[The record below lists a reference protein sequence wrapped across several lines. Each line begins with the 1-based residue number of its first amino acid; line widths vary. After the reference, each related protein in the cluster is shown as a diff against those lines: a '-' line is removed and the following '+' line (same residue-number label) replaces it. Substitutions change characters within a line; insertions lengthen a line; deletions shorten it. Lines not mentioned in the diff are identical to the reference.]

1 MIDEIK
7 SNRVRKV
14 NNALNHG
21 NIQEDE
27 LNLMAEFEDA
37 ELAEFLFLIEQGI
50 ISHNILAY
58 YFVVYNKS
66 RMKTIE
72 KDYKYQFING
82 LLASAWTDSYQNQD
96 ADTMVDMLLGLSFI
110 NTDLLSRIRAGLKLN
125 SKKLNAFDIKVEEIL
140 KVLME
145 RAENGTLYR
154 TLTSVDQPDH
164 SALSD
169 DDNISFLNIKEDLD
183 NISNVFEIYE
193 INHGNFKNKEYLS
206 KDPKKL
212 AKYEEDLRTEIKA
225 YFNLDEL
232 NRRFSYLPEYYKE
245 VILGALT
252 GNNNVKKTEDKV
264 FGKNT
269 KSGKGKDKKE
279 KDLLDSLSTVE
290 RDEVE
295 LEPVLNT
302 SEDKVFGAFD
312 RIVNTKKK
320 EKVSDNNDKP
330 IGVHDILVGLE
341 EKRTS
346 SNFSVLFKIVIAL
359 LAVMALIGWGLS
371 VRSNNTDGSDH
382 VKDLTYQ
389 EILSYKISS
398 GGDAKYDMKIN
409 RSNTNTGDIG
419 NGAVKE
425 SIPNVE

>member
-1 MIDEIK
+1 MIEDIK
-7 SNRVRKV
+7 SSRVRKV

-21 NIQEDE
+21 NIQENE
-27 LNLMAEFEDA
+27 LNLMAEFEDE
-37 ELAEFLFLIEQGI
+37 ELAEFLYLIEQGI

-58 YFVVYNKS
+58 YFVVYNKN
-66 RMKTIE
+66 RIKTIE
-72 KDYKYQFING
+72 KDFKYNFING
-82 LLASAWTDSYQNQD
+82 LLASAWVDSYQDQD
-96 ADTMVDMLLGLSFI
+96 SDTIVDMLLGLSFI
-110 NTDLLSRIRAGLKLN
+110 NTDLLSRIRSGLKLN
-125 SKKLNAFDIKVEEIL
+125 SKKLNAFDFKVEQII

-145 RAENGTLYR
+145 RAAAGTLYK
-154 TLTSVDQPDH
+154 TLTSVDQPDYE
-164 SALSD
+164 ALTD
-169 DDNISFLNIKEDLD
+169 DDNILFLTIKEDLE
-183 NISNVFEIYE
+183 NVSNVFEIYE
-193 INHGNFKNKEYLS
+193 INHGNFQNKEYLS

-212 AKYEEDLRTEIKA
+212 AKYEEELRSEIKA
-225 YFNLDEL
+225 YFKLDDMT
-232 NRRFSYLPEYYKE
+232 RFNYLPDHYKE

-252 GNNNVKKTEDKV
+252 GNNNVKKTEEKV
-264 FGKNT
+264 FAKSSKNQKNV
-269 KSGKGKDKKE
+269 KSKE
-279 KDLLDSLSTVE
+279 KVDLLDSLSTVE
-290 RDEVE
+290 RDEIE

-312 RIVNTKKK
+312 KVVNSRKK
-320 EKVSDNNDKP
+320 EKVKEKTDTAL
-330 IGVHDILVGLE
+330 GVHDILIGIE

-346 SNFSVLFKIVIAL
+346 SHFSVLFKIVIAL
-359 LAVMALIGWGLS
+359 LAIMALIGWGLS

>member
-1 MIDEIK
+1 MIDDIK
-7 SNRVRKV
+7 STRVRKV

-37 ELAEFLFLIEQGI
+37 ELAEFLYLIEQGI

-58 YFVVYNKS
+58 YFVVYNKN

-72 KDYKYQFING
+72 KDYKYDFINS

-96 ADTMVDMLLGLSFI
+96 AETMIDMLLGLSFI
-110 NTDLLSRIRAGLKLN
+110 NTDLISRIRSGLKLN

-140 KVLME
+140 KVLMD
-145 RAENGTLYR
+145 RVSNGTLYR

-164 SALSD
+164 SALTD
-169 DDNISFLNIKEDLD
+169 DDNIAFLNIKDDLE

-225 YFNLDEL
+225 YFNLDEI

-245 VILGALT
+245 VVLGALT
-252 GNNNVKKTEDKV
+252 GNNNVKKTEDKL
-264 FGKNT
+264 FGKTPKTAKN
-269 KSGKGKDKKE
+269 KDRKE

-290 RDEVE
+290 RDEIE

-302 SEDKVFGAFD
+302 REDKVFGAFD
-312 RIVNTKKK
+312 RMVNTKKK
-320 EKVSDNNDKP
+320 ERVSDNQDKA

-341 EKRTS
+341 EKRQG

-409 RSNTNTGDIG
+409 RANTNTGDIG

>member
-1 MIDEIK
+1 MIEDIK
-7 SNRVRKV
+7 STRVRKV

-27 LNLMAEFEDA
+27 LNLMAEFEDS
-37 ELAEFLFLIEQGI
+37 ELAEFLYLIEQGI

-72 KDYKYQFING
+72 KDYKYEFINQ

-96 ADTMVDMLLGLSFI
+96 AETIIDMLLGLSFI

-125 SKKLNAFDIKVEEIL
+125 SKKLNAFDVKVEEIL
-140 KVLME
+140 KVLMDK
-145 RAENGTLYR
+145 ASNGTLYK
-154 TLTSVDQPDH
+154 TLTSVDQADH

-169 DDNISFLNIKEDLD
+169 DDNLLFLNIKNDLE
-183 NISNVFEIYE
+183 NLSNVFEIYE
-193 INHGNFKNKEYLS
+193 INHGNFKDKEYLS

-212 AKYEEDLRTEIKA
+212 AKYEEDLRTEIKN
-225 YFNLDEL
+225 YFNLDEV
-232 NRRFSYLPEYYKE
+232 NRRFSYLPEHYKE

-252 GNNNVKKTEDKV
+252 GNNNVKKTEEKL
-264 FGKNT
+264 FAKSP

-290 RDEVE
+290 RDEIE

-312 RIVNTKKK
+312 RMVNTKKK
-320 EKVSDNNDKP
+320 DKNADTRDKA

-341 EKRTS
+341 EKPTT
-346 SNFSVLFKIVIAL
+346 SNFSVLFKIVIAF

-389 EILSYKISS
+389 EILSYKLSS
-398 GGDAKYDMKIN
+398 GIDAKYDMKVN

>member
-1 MIDEIK
+1 MIEDIK
-7 SNRVRKV
+7 SSRVRKV

-21 NIQEDE
+21 NIQENE
-27 LNLMAEFEDA
+27 LNLMAEFEDE
-37 ELAEFLFLIEQGI
+37 ELAEFLYLIEQGI

-58 YFVVYNKS
+58 YFVVYNKN
-66 RMKTIE
+66 RIKTIE
-72 KDYKYQFING
+72 KKYKYDFINS
-82 LLASAWTDSYQNQD
+82 LLASAWVDSYQDQD
-96 ADTMVDMLLGLSFI
+96 ADTIVDMLLGLSFI
-110 NTDLLSRIRAGLKLN
+110 NTDLLSRIRSGLKLN
-125 SKKLNAFDIKVEEIL
+125 SKKLNAFDLKVEQII

-145 RAENGTLYR
+145 RAAAGNLYK
-154 TLTSVDQPDH
+154 TLTSVDQPDYEV
-164 SALSD
+164 LTD
-169 DDNISFLNIKEDLD
+169 DDNVLFLTIKEDLE
-183 NISNVFEIYE
+183 NISNVLEIYE
-193 INHGNFKNKEYLS
+193 INHGNFQNKEYLS

-212 AKYEEDLRTEIKA
+212 AKYEEELRNEIKT
-225 YFNLDEL
+225 YFKLDDMT
-232 NRRFSYLPEYYKE
+232 RFNYLPDHYKE

-252 GNNNVKKTEDKV
+252 GDNNVKKTEEKV
-264 FGKNT
+264 FAKSQKNQKNF
-269 KSGKGKDKKE
+269 KSKE
-279 KDLLDSLSTVE
+279 KVDLLDSLSTVE

-312 RIVNTKKK
+312 KVVNSRKK
-320 EKVSDNNDKP
+320 EKVKEKVDTAL
-330 IGVHDILVGLE
+330 GVHDILIGIE

-346 SNFSVLFKIVIAL
+346 SHFSVLFKIVIAL
-359 LAVMALIGWGLS
+359 LAIMALIGWGLS

-409 RSNTNTGDIG
+409 RSNTGDIG
-419 NGAVKE
+419 NGSVKE

>member
-1 MIDEIK
+1 MIEDIK
-7 SNRVRKV
+7 SSRVRKV

-21 NIQEDE
+21 NIQENE
-27 LNLMAEFEDA
+27 LNLMAEFEDE
-37 ELAEFLFLIEQGI
+37 ELAEFLYLIDQGI

-58 YFVVYNKS
+58 YFVVYNKN
-66 RMKTIE
+66 RIKTIE
-72 KDYKYQFING
+72 KDFKYNFING
-82 LLASAWTDSYQNQD
+82 LLSSAWVDSYQDQD
-96 ADTMVDMLLGLSFI
+96 SDTIVDMLLGLSFI
-110 NTDLLSRIRAGLKLN
+110 NTDLLSRIRSGLKFN
-125 SKKLNAFDIKVEEIL
+125 SKKLNAFDLKVEQII

-145 RAENGTLYR
+145 RAAAGNLYK
-154 TLTSVDQPDH
+154 TLTSVDQPDYE
-164 SALSD
+164 ALTD
-169 DDNISFLNIKEDLD
+169 DDNVLFLTIKEDLE

-193 INHGNFKNKEYLS
+193 INHGNFQNKEYLS

-212 AKYEEDLRTEIKA
+212 AKYEEELRNEIKA
-225 YFNLDEL
+225 YFKLDDM
-232 NRRFSYLPEYYKE
+232 NRFNYLPDHYKE

-264 FGKNT
+264 FGKSNKNQKNV
-269 KSGKGKDKKE
+269 KSKE
-279 KDLLDSLSTVE
+279 KTDLLDSLSTVE

-312 RIVNTKKK
+312 KVVNSRKK
-320 EKVSDNNDKP
+320 EKIKEKGETAL
-330 IGVHDILVGLE
+330 GVHDILIGIE

-359 LAVMALIGWGLS
+359 LAIMALIGWGLS

>member
-14 NNALNHG
+14 NNELNHG
-21 NIQEDE
+21 NIQENE

-58 YFVVYNKS
+58 YFVVYNKN
-66 RMKTIE
+66 RMKVIE
-72 KDYKYQFING
+72 KAYKYEFING
-82 LLASAWTDSYQNQD
+82 LLASAWIDSYQNQD

-264 FGKNT
+264 FGKT
-269 KSGKGKDKKE
+269 PKSGKGKDKKE

-290 RDEVE
+290 RDEIE

-312 RIVNTKKK
+312 RIVNKKKK
-320 EKVSDNNDKP
+320 EILSDNNDKP
-330 IGVHDILVGLE
+330 IGVHDILIGLE

-398 GGDAKYDMKIN
+398 GNDAKYDMKIN

>member
-1 MIDEIK
+1 MIEDIK
-7 SNRVRKV
+7 SSRVRKV

-21 NIQEDE
+21 NIQENE
-27 LNLMAEFEDA
+27 LNLMAEFEDE
-37 ELAEFLFLIEQGI
+37 ELAEFLYLIEQGI

-58 YFVVYNKS
+58 YFVVYNKN
-66 RMKTIE
+66 RIKTIE
-72 KDYKYQFING
+72 KDFKYNFING
-82 LLASAWTDSYQNQD
+82 LLASAWVDSYQDQD
-96 ADTMVDMLLGLSFI
+96 SDTIVDMLLGLSFI
-110 NTDLLSRIRAGLKLN
+110 NTDLLSRIRSGLKLN
-125 SKKLNAFDIKVEEIL
+125 SKKLNAFDFKVEQII

-145 RAENGTLYR
+145 RAAAGTLYK
-154 TLTSVDQPDH
+154 TLTSVDQPDYE
-164 SALSD
+164 ALTD
-169 DDNISFLNIKEDLD
+169 DDNILFLTIKEDLE
-183 NISNVFEIYE
+183 NVSNVFEIYE
-193 INHGNFKNKEYLS
+193 INHGNFQNKEYLS

-212 AKYEEDLRTEIKA
+212 AKYEEELRSEIKA
-225 YFNLDEL
+225 YFKLDDIT
-232 NRRFSYLPEYYKE
+232 RFNYLPDHYKE

-252 GNNNVKKTEDKV
+252 GNNNVKKTEEKV
-264 FGKNT
+264 FAKSSKNQKNV
-269 KSGKGKDKKE
+269 KSKE
-279 KDLLDSLSTVE
+279 KVDLLDSLSTVE
-290 RDEVE
+290 RDEIE

-312 RIVNTKKK
+312 KVVNSRKK
-320 EKVSDNNDKP
+320 EKVKEKTDTAL
-330 IGVHDILVGLE
+330 GVHDILIGIE

-346 SNFSVLFKIVIAL
+346 SHFSVLFKIVIAL
-359 LAVMALIGWGLS
+359 LAIMALIGWGLS

>member
-1 MIDEIK
+1 MIEDIK
-7 SNRVRKV
+7 STRVRKV

-27 LNLMAEFEDA
+27 LNLMAEFEDS
-37 ELAEFLFLIEQGI
+37 ELAEFLYLIDQGI

-58 YFVVYNKS
+58 YFVVYNKNK
-66 RMKTIE
+66 MKSIE

-82 LLASAWTDSYQNQD
+82 LLASAWSDSYQNQD
-96 ADTMVDMLLGLSFI
+96 AETMIDILLGLSFI
-110 NTDLLSRIRAGLKLN
+110 NTDLLSRIRSGLKLN

-145 RAENGTLYR
+145 RASNGTLYR

-169 DDNISFLNIKEDLD
+169 DDNLTFLNIKDDLE

-252 GNNNVKKTEDKV
+252 GNNNVKKTEDKL
-264 FGKNT
+264 FGKT
-269 KSGKGKDKKE
+269 PKTVKGKVKKE

-290 RDEVE
+290 RDEIE

-302 SEDKVFGAFD
+302 GEDKVFGAFD
-312 RIVNTKKK
+312 RLVNTKKK
-320 EKVSDNNDKP
+320 ERVNDSNDKN
-330 IGVHDILVGLE
+330 IGVHDILIGLE

>member
-14 NNALNHG
+14 NNELNHG
-21 NIQEDE
+21 NIQENE

-72 KDYKYQFING
+72 KAYKYEFING

-164 SALSD
+164 SALTD

-232 NRRFSYLPEYYKE
+232 NKRFSYLPEYYKE

-264 FGKNT
+264 FGKSP
-269 KSGKGKDKKE
+269 KSVKGKDKKE

-290 RDEVE
+290 RDEIE

-320 EKVSDNNDKP
+320 EKVSENNDKP

>member
-1 MIDEIK
+1 MIEEIK
-7 SNRVRKV
+7 SNKVRKV

-37 ELAEFLFLIEQGI
+37 ELAEFLYLIEQGI

-58 YFVVYNKS
+58 YFVVYNKN
-66 RMKTIE
+66 RMRSIE
-72 KDYKYQFING
+72 KAYKYDFING
-82 LLASAWTDSYQNQD
+82 LLASAWIDSYQEQE
-96 ADTMVDMLLGLSFI
+96 ASSMVDMLLGLSFI
-110 NTDLLSRIRAGLKLN
+110 NTDLLSRIRSGLKLN
-125 SKKLNAFDIKVEEIL
+125 SKKLNAFDIKVEAII
-140 KVLME
+140 KDLME
-145 RAENGTLYR
+145 RSSSGTLYR
-154 TLTSVDQPDH
+154 SLTSVDQPDH
-164 SALSD
+164 SALTD
-169 DDNISFLNIKEDLD
+169 DDNLLFLSIKDDLE

-193 INHGNFKNKEYLS
+193 INHGNFKNKEYLR
-206 KDPKKL
+206 KDTKKL
-212 AKYEEDLRTEIKA
+212 AKYEEDLRNEIKS
-225 YFNLDEL
+225 YFKIDEM
-232 NRRFSYLPEYYKE
+232 NRFSYLPECYKE

-264 FGKNT
+264 FGKAPKT
-269 KSGKGKDKKE
+269 GKIKDRKE
-279 KDLLDSLSTVE
+279 TDLLDSLSTIE
-290 RDEVE
+290 RDEVD

-312 RIVNTKKK
+312 KMVNPKKK
-320 EKVSDNNDKP
+320 NKVVDTTDRP

-359 LAVMALIGWGLS
+359 LAIMALIGWGLS
-371 VRSNNTDGSDH
+371 VRSNNNDGTDH

-389 EILSYKISS
+389 EILSYKVSS

-409 RSNTNTGDIG
+409 RSNTTTGDIG

-425 SIPNVE
+425 SLPNVE

>member
-1 MIDEIK
+1 MIEDIK
-7 SNRVRKV
+7 SSRVRKV

-21 NIQEDE
+21 NIQENE
-27 LNLMAEFEDA
+27 LNLMAEFEDE
-37 ELAEFLFLIEQGI
+37 ELAEFLYLIEQGI

-58 YFVVYNKS
+58 YFVVYNKN
-66 RMKTIE
+66 RIKTIE
-72 KDYKYQFING
+72 KDFKYNFING
-82 LLASAWTDSYQNQD
+82 LLASAWVDSYQDQD
-96 ADTMVDMLLGLSFI
+96 SDTIVDMLLGLSFI
-110 NTDLLSRIRAGLKLN
+110 NTDLLSRIRSGLKLN
-125 SKKLNAFDIKVEEIL
+125 SKKLNAFDFKVEEII

-145 RAENGTLYR
+145 RAAAGTLYK
-154 TLTSVDQPDH
+154 TLTSVDQPDYE
-164 SALSD
+164 ALTD
-169 DDNISFLNIKEDLD
+169 DDNILFLTIKEDLE
-183 NISNVFEIYE
+183 NVSNVFEIYE
-193 INHGNFKNKEYLS
+193 INHGNFQNKEYLS

-212 AKYEEDLRTEIKA
+212 AKYEEELRSEIKA
-225 YFNLDEL
+225 YFKLDDIT
-232 NRRFSYLPEYYKE
+232 RFNYLPDHYKE
-245 VILGALT
+245 VILSALT
-252 GNNNVKKTEDKV
+252 GNNNVKKTEEKV
-264 FGKNT
+264 FAKSSKNQKNV
-269 KSGKGKDKKE
+269 KSKE
-279 KDLLDSLSTVE
+279 KVDLLDSLSTVE
-290 RDEVE
+290 RDEIE

-312 RIVNTKKK
+312 KVVNSRKK
-320 EKVSDNNDKP
+320 EKVKEKTDTAL
-330 IGVHDILVGLE
+330 GVHDILIGIE

-346 SNFSVLFKIVIAL
+346 SHFSVLFKIVIAL
-359 LAVMALIGWGLS
+359 LAIMALIGWGLS

>member
-1 MIDEIK
+1 MIEDIK
-7 SNRVRKV
+7 SSRVRKV

-21 NIQEDE
+21 NIQENE
-27 LNLMAEFEDA
+27 LNLMAEFEDE
-37 ELAEFLFLIEQGI
+37 ELAEFLYLIEQGI

-58 YFVVYNKS
+58 YFVVYNKN
-66 RMKTIE
+66 RIKTIE
-72 KDYKYQFING
+72 KDFKYNFING
-82 LLASAWTDSYQNQD
+82 LLASAWVDSYQDQD
-96 ADTMVDMLLGLSFI
+96 SDTIVDMLLGLSFI
-110 NTDLLSRIRAGLKLN
+110 NTDLLSRIRSGLKLN
-125 SKKLNAFDIKVEEIL
+125 SKKLNAFDFKVEQII

-145 RAENGTLYR
+145 RAAAGTLYK
-154 TLTSVDQPDH
+154 TLTSVDQPDYE
-164 SALSD
+164 ALTD
-169 DDNISFLNIKEDLD
+169 DDNILFLTIKEDLE
-183 NISNVFEIYE
+183 NVSNVFEIYE
-193 INHGNFKNKEYLS
+193 INHGNFQNKEYLN

-212 AKYEEDLRTEIKA
+212 AKYEEELRSEIKA
-225 YFNLDEL
+225 YFKLDDMT
-232 NRRFSYLPEYYKE
+232 RFNYLPDHYKE

-252 GNNNVKKTEDKV
+252 GNNNVKKTEEKV
-264 FGKNT
+264 FAKSSKNQKNV
-269 KSGKGKDKKE
+269 KSKE
-279 KDLLDSLSTVE
+279 KVDLLDSLSTVE
-290 RDEVE
+290 RDEIE

-312 RIVNTKKK
+312 KVVNSRKK
-320 EKVSDNNDKP
+320 EKVKEKTDTAL
-330 IGVHDILVGLE
+330 GVHDILIGIE

-346 SNFSVLFKIVIAL
+346 SHFSVLFKIVIAL
-359 LAVMALIGWGLS
+359 LAIMALIGWGLS